1 MPAGRPRK
9 PMHLLAPSAF
19 THNRKR
25 NEEMGR
31 FNQAEYPVVLLDETP
46 ERLAHDEIAQRY
58 WRELAPLLNEQR
70 VLTLADVTSF
80 VTYCEVLAEI
90 ERDVHAVALEGR
102 THMTDDGRIL
112 KHPLLSVISDNRTKA
127 NLLSQQFGLTPAS
140 RTKAA
145 PVPVKEEKGNAFAED

>member
-1 MPAGRPRK
+1 MPAPRK
-9 PMHLLAPSAF
+9 PLHLLAPSAF

-31 FNQAEYPVVLLDETP
+31 FSQAEYPVVLLDEVP
-46 ERLAHDEIAQRY
+46 EALAHDEVAQRY
-58 WRELAPLLNEQR
+58 WLSIAPLLNEHR
-70 VLTLADVTSF
+70 VMTLGDVTSF
-80 VTYCEVLAEI
+80 VTYCRVLADI
-90 ERDVHAVALEGR
+90 ERDEHAVMLEGR

-112 KHPLLSVISDNRTKA
+112 KHPLISVIAENRRMSNVLA
-127 NLLSQQFGLTPAS
+127 QQFGLTPAS